1 MYRFIFLSSI
11 IISGLLVQ
19 AQDLEPRLMSML
31 PVKGN
36 FILASYSYSHGNVLL
51 DKTLPVED
59 LNASVH
65 ILGAAYAR
73 SFKLFGRLAKID
85 VVIPYSFGTWEAL
98 VMADD
103 STTSR
108 CGFGDPLFRISIH
121 FLNGPA
127 LSASDYSGY
136 PLKRFRMGLQFRI
149 RPPWGQ
155 YDPEKFVNLGLNRWS
170 FKLGLGA
177 SYKIKKLILEA
188 HLNGWYFT
196 TNNNFYGGNQLK
208 QHPLFS
214 LQGHVV
220 YVFKQGL
227 WISGSLGASFF
238 GGINFN
244 QEKLYNSKNN
254 LRFGLGIAFPI
265 GKSHGLKIAYTNGA
279 ATRYGSDFNSIVLIY
294 QFMRFDN

>member
-11 IISGLLVQ
+11 IISGLFVQ

-36 FILASYSYSHGNVLL
+36 FIVASYGYSHGNVLL

-59 LNASVH
+59 LNASIH
-65 ILGAAYAR
+65 ILGVAYAR

-85 VVIPYSFGTWEAL
+85 AVIPYSFGSWDAL

-108 CGFGDPLFRISIH
+108 CGFGDPLFRISILL
-121 FLNGPA
+121 LNGPA
-127 LSASDYSGY
+127 ISASDYSRY

-155 YDPEKFVNLGLNRWS
+155 YNPEKFINLGLNRWS

-177 SYKIKKLILEA
+177 SYNIKKLILEA

-208 QHPLFS
+208 QHPMLS
-214 LQGHVV
+214 MQGHVL

-238 GGINFN
+238 GGIALNG
-244 QEKLYNSKNN
+244 EELYNSKKN
-254 LRFGLGIAFPI
+254 LRFGFGFAFPVC
-265 GKSHGLKIAYTNGA
+265 KSHGLKIAYTNGA
-279 ATRYGSDFNSIVLIY
+279 ATRYGSAFNSIVLIY
-294 QFMRFDN
+294 QFMWFDN